1 MGLMPRAD
9 FFEIKGPRWDL
20 ALCHQVEAAFASGG
34 RVCVWADSEAEA
46 RRLDD
51 LLWTFRDDSFVPHDL
66 WQGQPRLD
74 TPVAVGWRP
83 GNPNA
88 AACLVLARD
97 ASPEEVVGFERIVDF
112 APADLPERLGPAR
125 ARYRAFREAGF
136 AVSFRSA
143 E

>member
-1 MGLMPRAD
+1 MPCAD

-20 ALCHQVEAAFASGG
+20 ALCRQVQAAWEAGE

-66 WQGQPRLD
+66 WQGEPNLA
-74 TPVAVGWRP
+74 TPVAVGWRA

-88 AACLVLARD
+88 ATCLVLARD
-97 ASPEEVVGFERIVDF
+97 AAPADAAGFERVVDF
-112 APADLPERLGPAR
+112 APVDLPERIGPAR
-125 ARYRAFREAGF
+125 ERYRAFREAGF
-136 AVSFRSA
+136 TVSFRPA